1 MAKAT
6 ISLSDLMTKY
16 RGSGVWT
23 LISDESI
30 QTSSPTGETVRL
42 VAGFSKVGWFNRPFY
57 IEKGDLTTAKLLFG
71 NRDKSLERK
80 GSFFHKSLEVALS
93 AGPVL
98 AINLLPLNNSMD
110 EVTGL
115 PTADADMAEYQ
126 SFSPDV
132 AGTNGEKRNKLYASY
147 FQKERFYE
155 PKAEYLLATRDDA
168 DSKQI
173 LSLTNLSQ
181 NKMSFIIKKANIKG
195 YDVTAREWY
204 GNEEIP
210 SFVRPTDLISDY
222 FIEIIAIVGDYGKSK
237 YSQLSVDPTLG
248 EYFTENGLIAE
259 KLEKFLARNEV
270 VVKNRTTGCLIPD
283 FRSKDGQNLFIET
296 MVNNS
301 IISTGIVCAVDREQL
316 DDYEYG
322 TNDSFVDLI
331 GHRLLNNQVSTI
343 QCLSYKQ
350 NILNDFVY
358 KQIAENVTED
368 IKLSQYLK
376 IQYSPTKITV
386 TIESGFEGF
395 ENIKQKL
402 QLGQIFKGKTTEQGK
417 TNGITIENPVLK
429 ISRLNKLNNSIVFDL
444 TSPYKDSES
453 ASNDCFVDFDFD
465 VETPEV
471 AAIGKIAIDFAPGPG
486 GDGSDGQG
494 ILKITNKENGE
505 EIFSKTIVGTVDAI
519 RDGLITAI
527 NQSNLGFTASKESK
541 SVKVV
546 APKGYGSA
554 GNKLQLKL
562 TTVGANQNDTTA
574 DFAGGVD
581 GVSSLVFEPVS
592 DKFNLDGTNTYFI
605 ADKDSEVYKA
615 WKSGILQNGDRIA
628 SNDKTQYMQF
638 KLENAIN
645 DLDLVND
652 AREVL
657 KVSLFTDQE
666 LQFPIEEGEVILFG
680 SSVNSQG
687 IAISESDKINFAS
700 AIESLSSK
708 IAIQSVAD
716 NKTIIADIKERD
728 NLKVGQY
735 LVGFDEN
742 DEPML
747 TRILTVKRIVVGE
760 SAVPNAIS
768 VECDSNI
775 KIYNI
780 VTGEKQVE
788 RYLPFTQIAENLEI
802 FSLGGFT
809 LNKAALPD
817 GTNAKMKKIYSV
829 MTDTNIGKALADPEL
844 SNFRY
849 IVDTFNGGLEP
860 KSKSYLT
867 ELAMKRQKCLALL
880 NAPTVKEFKNST
892 NPRFTSTPT
901 PENPLPELDINYIIA
916 GGNVA
921 DNPDWLYSLPDE
933 EQGASFA
940 GFFFPNIEVTND
952 DMSISSVPPSAY
964 VSNAFMRKFGT
975 TNEFKPV
982 AGTVR
987 GLITGEGVTGVDY
1000 PMMAE
1005 EYNELIEFGINP
1017 IITKNGSLTIYG
1029 NETAYQRFT
1038 STLNNIH
1045 ARDTLIT
1052 FEIDTERML
1061 QPYIW
1066 DYNDDTLKSTV
1077 STLLRN
1083 YYDGMMNSYGAIE
1096 DYEVIIDRTNNPSFV
1111 VSADAVIVDVAVTIT
1126 GVAKKFINRI
1136 TLKGRNVAQSGFTVV

>member
-115 PTADADMAEYQ
+115 PAADADMAEYQ

-132 AGTNGEKRNKLYASY
+132 AGTNGEKCNKLYASY

-155 PKAEYLLATRDDA
+155 PKAEYLLATRDNA
-168 DSKQI
+168 DSNQI

-181 NKMSFIIKKANIKG
+181 NKLSFIIRKADIKG
-195 YDVTAREWY
+195 YDITAREWY

-259 KLEKFLARNEV
+259 KLDKFLARNEV
-270 VVKNRTTGCLIPD
+270 VVKNRTVGCLIPD
-283 FRSKDGQNLFIET
+283 FRSKDGQNMFIET

-316 DDYEYG
+316 DNYEYG
-322 TNDSFVDLI
+322 TNESFVDLI
-331 GHRLLNNQVSTI
+331 GHRLLNNSVSTI

-358 KQIAENVTED
+358 SQIVENEVEN
-368 IKLSQYLK
+368 IAISKYLK
-376 IQYSPTKITV
+376 ISHFPTKITI
-386 TIESGFEGF
+386 TIESGFAGF
-395 ENIKQKL
+395 EAIKQKL
-402 QLGQIFKGKTTEQGK
+402 QLGQIFKGKTTAQGK
-417 TNGITIENPVLK
+417 TNGITIENPVLT

-453 ASNDCFVDFDFD
+453 ASNDCFVDLDINVVSPEIRATAKIKATTD
-465 VETPEV
+465 NVTKNVKIVIIEKGAEVTLGDAALSSGGLTVTEIHNKIVAGINERTPLHGFSASV
-471 AAIGKIAIDFAPGPG
+471 SS
-486 GDGSDGQG
+486 GS
-494 ILKITNKENGE
+494 
-505 EIFSKTIVGTVDAI
+505 VV
-519 RDGLITAI
+519 ITAP
-527 NQSNLGFTASKESK
+527 E
-541 SVKVV
+541 
-546 APKGYGSA
+546 GYGSN
-554 GNKLQLKL
+554 GNDLVLRLVDGEELNAQI
-562 TTVGANQNDTTA
+562 TQ
-574 DFAGGVD
+574 FAGGAD
-581 GVSSLVFEPVS
+581 GSGNIPFEPIS
-592 DKFNLDGTNTYFI
+592 NKFNLDGTNTYFI

-615 WKSGILQNGDRIA
+615 WKEEILQNGDKISS
-628 SNDKTQYMQF
+628 SNKTQYLQF
-638 KLENAIN
+638 KLENAIK
-645 DLDLVND
+645 DLDLKND

-657 KVSLFTDQE
+657 KVSLFTDEE
-666 LQFPIEEGEVILFG
+666 LQFPITVGEAIKFG

-687 IAISESDKINFAS
+687 IAISAPDLINFAS

-708 IAIQSVAD
+708 IAIQSVGD

-742 DEPML
+742 NEPML
-747 TRILTVKRIVVGE
+747 TRILTIKKIIVGE
-760 SAVPNAIS
+760 SLVPNAIS

-775 KIYNI
+775 KIYNT

-817 GTNAKMKKIYSV
+817 GTNAKIKKIYSV
-829 MTDTNIGKALADPEL
+829 LTSTNISKALADPEL

-901 PENPLPELDINYIIA
+901 PENPLPELDVNYIIA
-916 GGNVA
+916 GGNIA

-975 TNEFKPV
+975 TSEFKPV

-1000 PMMAE
+1000 PMVAE

-1017 IITKNGSLTIYG
+1017 IITKNGALTIYG

-1038 STLNNIH
+1038 STLNDIH

-1077 STLLRN
+1077 STILRN

-1096 DYEVIIDRTNNPSFV
+1096 DYDLILDRSNNPSWV
-1111 VSADAVIVDVAVTIT
+1111 VSQSAVIVDLAVTIT